1 MMAHARCLLRREQ
14 VAAGGLEEL
23 KNGLGLERR
32 RVGHIDHH
40 LRALE
45 RVCQTFAGDGVDA

>member
-1 MMAHARCLLRREQ
+1 MVHACCLLRREQ

-23 KNGLGLERR
+23 KNGLCLERR
-32 RVGHIDHH
+32 RVRQVDHH

-45 RVCQTFAGDGVDA
+45 RVGHPFAG